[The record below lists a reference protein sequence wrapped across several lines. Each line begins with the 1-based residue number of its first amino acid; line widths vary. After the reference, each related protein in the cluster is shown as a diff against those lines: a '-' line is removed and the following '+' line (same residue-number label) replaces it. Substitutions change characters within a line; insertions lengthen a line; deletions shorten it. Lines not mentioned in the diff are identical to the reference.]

1 MSKVHLKGFEPELPP
16 TQGWRRPSTWPV
28 WVEFVIDEDTSVAL
42 RFQDRNGLPVVTEIR
57 VYPDD
62 GDPTPKPG
70 TWSVDSAL
78 APENGISP
86 TVIHNLAL
94 GRLRD
99 QAVTALLQPTQDWR
113 TSEEDDWEDLAA
125 NWLDISAWASVRQGW
140 RPPQSPSRRGRKLSI
155 TDEQLAEVAFHYQ
168 AAARKGVGIH
178 RYIQQRMPEIDTVVG
193 NRISK
198 ARDRG
203 MLLGGGGE
211 RGLKGGYM
219 SNRAVDLLRASGRL
233 RELQEQEEQE

>member
-1 MSKVHLKGFEPELPP
+1 MTKAQLKGFEPELPP
-16 TQGWRRPSTWPV
+16 EPARRRPPTWPV
-28 WVEFVIDEDTSVAL
+28 WAEFLVNEDTCVAL
-42 RFQDRNGLPVVTEIR
+42 QFQDRNSIPVLTEIR

-62 GDPTPKPG
+62 GDPEPKPG
-70 TWSVDSAL
+70 IWSGDAAL

-86 TVIHNLAL
+86 TVIHDLPL

-99 QAVTALLQPTQDWR
+99 QAVTALLQPTQVWR
-113 TSEEDDWEDLAA
+113 TSKEDDWEDQVA
-125 NWLDISAWASVRQGW
+125 NWLDASAWASMSRDW
-140 RPPQSPSRRGRKLSI
+140 RPSEPASRRGRRRSI

-168 AAARKGVGIH
+168 AAARRGVGIH
-178 RYIQQRMPEIDTVVG
+178 RYIQQQMPEIDTVVG

-219 SNRAVDLLRASGRL
+219 SNRAVVLLQASGRL
-233 RELQEQEEQE
+233 QELQEQEEQE